1 MLCRLCEKENR
12 DTARFC
18 DGCGGALDATITKT
32 GIDPELD
39 AVRRAFEERYV
50 VESLL
55 GRGGMGNVYKARER
69 TLDRHVALKIV
80 PESRSSDASFIERFR
95 REARIAAR
103 LRHPRIVSVHEVG
116 TLGPFPYFS
125 MDYIEGSTLRAVVER
140 RHFLPH
146 EDSISIV
153 VEICRAVA
161 HAHAKGIIHRDLK
174 PENVMIDTEGDV
186 FVLDFGLA
194 RAVEEETSL
203 TQPGMIVGTPFYMSP
218 EQLAGRKLDERS
230 DVYSIGL
237 VLYYCLTGADL
248 FRADGMTGVL
258 AKHATTRIRDVLQMH
273 PLPGS
278 LEDVLVSMI
287 EEDPNMR
294 ARSVKESLER
304 LTLRKIVA
312 LGLAATAGQGEEPVT
327 ADTSTVALAAQAIG
341 VAPEEDDKTTPE
353 DSRIVAA
360 ADRRK
365 ARLRSL
371 LDTM

>member
-1 MLCRLCEKENR
+1 MLCNLCGRENR
-12 DTARFC
+12 DGAKFC
-18 DGCGGALDATITKT
+18 DGCGGALNRTVTRT

-39 AVRRAFEERYV
+39 AVRKAFHERYA

-69 TLDRHVALKIV
+69 TLDRYVALKIV
-80 PESRSSDASFIERFR
+80 PEHRSGDEPFIERFR

-116 TLGPFPYFS
+116 SMGPFPYFS
-125 MDYIEGSTLRAVVER
+125 MDYIEGSTLRSIVER
-140 RHFLPH
+140 RHVLSH
-146 EDSISIV
+146 EDAISIV

-161 HAHAKGIIHRDLK
+161 HAHSKGIIHRDLK

-186 FVLDFGLA
+186 FVMDFGLA
-194 RAVEEETSL
+194 RAVEDSGL

-218 EQLAGRKLDERS
+218 EQLAGEKLDERS

-237 VLYYCLTGADL
+237 ILYYCLTGDEL
-248 FRADGMTGVL
+248 FRSDNVTGVM
-258 AKHATTRIRDVLQMH
+258 AKHATVRIREVVSGQSRLPANLQD
-273 PLPGS
+273 L
-278 LEDVLVSMI
+278 LASMI
-287 EEDPNMR
+287 EEDRNMR
-294 ARSVKESLER
+294 TRSVKEVLER

-312 LGLAATAGQGEEPVT
+312 LGLAATEDQPAASEELTTASLPQQPVVP
-327 ADTSTVALAAQAIG
+327 D
-341 VAPEEDDKTTPE
+341 APRDD
-353 DSRIVAA
+353 VV

-371 LDTM
+371 IDSL